1 MSSELGAVI
10 PGLILFLIGLF
21 IWCSETY
28 SDAPIAGFWRDMSS
42 DFYSKRG
49 ASIRRLAWT
58 LAAISSGTGVLLN
71 SAGAPHSLV
80 LITVIFTFFFLLI
93 AVLYFL
99 PLPVPHCIVLFLP
112 IPIPHL
118 VDQQWQ
124 WHKRQGFLDENHQ
137 IIAPTPSQVNT
148 LTFTFGDISMSLTAT
163 MELPDTW
170 RALSLPNPKAIL
182 TPQIPPIVNA
192 TSTHP
197 RSPLDDAIFVAVGIP
212 EKTTGFRPNFIV
224 TIDLMGESPIP
235 LDEIIPGWMTI
246 EQTRFPIPSDDTLM
260 TTGLYVDEGLSYTA
274 IQWTWTQAVSNRTV
288 RLYATATATTTS
300 INSIADQLP
309 RMLETLQV
317 IS

>member
-1 MSSELGAVI
+1 MDSS
-10 PGLILFLIGLF
+10 ILFTALGLPF
-21 IWCSETY
+21 GCLGLYVWYVETY
-28 SDAPIAGFWRDMSS
+28 TDTPLAQFWRAYGKANAPRRVNEIAIPLWMLCMIS
-42 DFYSKRG
+42 
-49 ASIRRLAWT
+49 AS
-58 LAAISSGTGVLLN
+58 LLLF
-71 SAGAPHSLV
+71 SIKIALPQHIQSVFAGSIP
-80 LITVIFTFFFLLI
+80 FFLMLSI
-93 AVLYFL
+93 VFL
-99 PLPVPHCIVLFLP
+99 LP

-124 WHKRQGFLDENHQ
+124 WHKRQGFLDENRQ
-137 IIAPTPSQVNT
+137 IIAPTPSLVNN

-192 TSTHP
+192 TSAHP
-197 RSPLDDAIFVAVGIP
+197 RSPLDDALFVAVGIP
-212 EKTTGFRPNFIV
+212 EKTSGFRPNFIV
-224 TIDLMGESPIP
+224 TIDLMGKSPIP
-235 LDEIIPGWMTI
+235 LDDIIPGWMTI
-246 EQTRFPIPSDDTLM
+246 EETRFPIPSDDTLM

-274 IQWTWTQAVSNRTV
+274 IQWTWTQTVSNRTV

-317 IS
+317 IP

>member
-1 MSSELGAVI
+1 MDSS
-10 PGLILFLIGLF
+10 ILFTALGLPF
-21 IWCSETY
+21 GCLGLYVWYIETY
-28 SDAPIAGFWRDMSS
+28 TDTPLAQFWRAYGKANAPRRVNEIAIPLWMLCMIS
-42 DFYSKRG
+42 
-49 ASIRRLAWT
+49 AS
-58 LAAISSGTGVLLN
+58 LLLF
-71 SAGAPHSLV
+71 SIKIALPQHIQSVFAGSIP
-80 LITVIFTFFFLLI
+80 FFLMLSI
-93 AVLYFL
+93 VFL
-99 PLPVPHCIVLFLP
+99 LP

-124 WHKRQGFLDENHQ
+124 WHKRQGFLDENRQ

-148 LTFTFGDISMSLTAT
+148 LTFSFGDISMSLTAT

-224 TIDLMGESPIP
+224 TIDLMGKSPIP
-235 LDEIIPGWMTI
+235 LDDVIPGWMTI

-317 IS
+317 IP

>member
-1 MSSELGAVI
+1 MDSSILFTALGLPFGCLGLYVWYVETYTDTPLAQFWRAYGKTIAPRRVNEIASPLWMLCMISGSLLLFSTKIALPQHIQSVI
-10 PGLILFLIGLF
+10 AGSIPFFLILSIVFL
-21 IWCSETY
+21 
-28 SDAPIAGFWRDMSS
+28 
-42 DFYSKRG
+42 
-49 ASIRRLAWT
+49 
-58 LAAISSGTGVLLN
+58 
-71 SAGAPHSLV
+71 
-80 LITVIFTFFFLLI
+80 
-93 AVLYFL
+93 
-99 PLPVPHCIVLFLP
+99 LP

-124 WHKRQGFLDENHQ
+124 WHKRQGFLDENRQ
-137 IIAPTPSQVNT
+137 IIAPTPNQVNN

-197 RSPLDDAIFVAVGIP
+197 RSPLDDALFIAVGIP

-224 TIDLMGESPIP
+224 TIDLMGKSPIP
-235 LDEIIPGWMTI
+235 LDGIIPGWMTI
-246 EQTRFPIPSDDTLM
+246 EQTGFSIPSDDTLM

-317 IS
+317 TP

>member
-1 MSSELGAVI
+1 MDSSILFTALGLPFGCLGLYVWYIETYTDTPLAQFWRAYGKANAPRRVNEIAIPLWMLCMISASLLLFSIKIALPQHIQSVI
-10 PGLILFLIGLF
+10 AGSIPFFLILSIVFL
-21 IWCSETY
+21 
-28 SDAPIAGFWRDMSS
+28 
-42 DFYSKRG
+42 
-49 ASIRRLAWT
+49 
-58 LAAISSGTGVLLN
+58 
-71 SAGAPHSLV
+71 
-80 LITVIFTFFFLLI
+80 
-93 AVLYFL
+93 
-99 PLPVPHCIVLFLP
+99 LP

-124 WHKRQGFLDENHQ
+124 WHKRQGFLDENRQ
-137 IIAPTPSQVNT
+137 IIAPTPSLVNN

-192 TSTHP
+192 TSAHP
-197 RSPLDDAIFVAVGIP
+197 RSPLDDALFVAVGIP
-212 EKTTGFRPNFIV
+212 EKTSGFRPNFIV
-224 TIDLMGESPIP
+224 TIDLMGKSPIP
-235 LDEIIPGWMTI
+235 LDDIIPGWMTI
-246 EQTRFPIPSDDTLM
+246 EETRFPIPSDDTLM

>member
-1 MSSELGAVI
+1 MDSSILFTALGLPFGCLGLYVWYVETYTDTPLAQFWRAYGKTIAPRRVNEIASPLWMLCMISGSLLLFSTKIALPQHIQSVI
-10 PGLILFLIGLF
+10 AGSIPFFLILSIVFL
-21 IWCSETY
+21 
-28 SDAPIAGFWRDMSS
+28 
-42 DFYSKRG
+42 
-49 ASIRRLAWT
+49 
-58 LAAISSGTGVLLN
+58 
-71 SAGAPHSLV
+71 
-80 LITVIFTFFFLLI
+80 
-93 AVLYFL
+93 
-99 PLPVPHCIVLFLP
+99 LP

-124 WHKRQGFLDENHQ
+124 WHKRQGFLDENRQ
-137 IIAPTPSQVNT
+137 IIAPTPNQVNN

-235 LDEIIPGWMTI
+235 LDRIIPGWMTI

-274 IQWTWTQAVSNRTV
+274 IQWTWTQTLSNRTV

-317 IS
+317 TP

>member
-1 MSSELGAVI
+1 MDSSILFTVLGFPFGCLGLYVWYVETYTDTPLAQFWRAYGKTIAPRRVNEIASPLWMLSMISGSLLLFSIKIALPQHIQSVI
-10 PGLILFLIGLF
+10 AGSIPFFLIL
-21 IWCSETY
+21 
-28 SDAPIAGFWRDMSS
+28 
-42 DFYSKRG
+42 
-49 ASIRRLAWT
+49 SIIYL
-58 LAAISSGTGVLLN
+58 
-71 SAGAPHSLV
+71 
-80 LITVIFTFFFLLI
+80 
-93 AVLYFL
+93 
-99 PLPVPHCIVLFLP
+99 LP

-124 WHKRQGFLDENHQ
+124 WHKRHGLIDENGKT
-137 IIAPTPSQVNT
+137 IPPTPHQTNYCSYALGGETVT
-148 LTFTFGDISMSLTAT
+148 IKTS

-192 TSTHP
+192 TSAHP
-197 RSPLDDAIFVAVGIP
+197 RSPLDDALFVAVGIP

-246 EQTRFPIPSDDTLM
+246 EETRFSIPSDDTLM

-317 IS
+317 TP

>member
-1 MSSELGAVI
+1 MDSN
-10 PGLILFLIGLF
+10 ILFTALGLPF
-21 IWCSETY
+21 GGLGLYVWYVETY
-28 SDAPIAGFWRDMSS
+28 TDTPLAQFWRAYSKENVPQRVNEIAIPLWMLCMISGALLLFSIKIALPQHIQSVIAG
-42 DFYSKRG
+42 
-49 ASIRRLAWT
+49 SI
-58 LAAISSGTGVLLN
+58 
-71 SAGAPHSLV
+71 P
-80 LITVIFTFFFLLI
+80 FFLMLSI
-93 AVLYFL
+93 VFL
-99 PLPVPHCIVLFLP
+99 LP
-112 IPIPHL
+112 IPIPHI

-124 WHKRQGFLDENHQ
+124 WHKRQGFLDENRQ

-192 TSTHP
+192 TSAHP
-197 RSPLDDAIFVAVGIP
+197 RSPLDDALFVAVGIP

-224 TIDLMGESPIP
+224 TIDLMGKSPIP

-274 IQWTWTQAVSNRTV
+274 IQWTWTQTVSNRTV

-317 IS
+317 IP

>member
-1 MSSELGAVI
+1 MDSS
-10 PGLILFLIGLF
+10 ILFTALGLPF
-21 IWCSETY
+21 GCLGLYVWYIETY
-28 SDAPIAGFWRDMSS
+28 TDTPLAQFWRAYGKANAPRRVNEIAIPLWMLCMIS
-42 DFYSKRG
+42 
-49 ASIRRLAWT
+49 AS
-58 LAAISSGTGVLLN
+58 LLLF
-71 SAGAPHSLV
+71 SIKIALPQHIQSVFAGSIP
-80 LITVIFTFFFLLI
+80 FFLMLSI
-93 AVLYFL
+93 VFL
-99 PLPVPHCIVLFLP
+99 LP

-124 WHKRQGFLDENHQ
+124 WHKRQGFLDENRQ
-137 IIAPTPSQVNT
+137 IIAPTPSLVNN

-192 TSTHP
+192 TSAHP
-197 RSPLDDAIFVAVGIP
+197 RSPLDDALFVAVGIP
-212 EKTTGFRPNFIV
+212 EKTSGFRPNFIV
-224 TIDLMGESPIP
+224 TIDLMGKSPIP
-235 LDEIIPGWMTI
+235 LDDIIPGWMTI
-246 EQTRFPIPSDDTLM
+246 EETRFPIPSDDTLM

-317 IS
+317 TP

>member
-1 MSSELGAVI
+1 MDSS
-10 PGLILFLIGLF
+10 ILFTALGLPF
-21 IWCSETY
+21 GCLGLYVWYIETY
-28 SDAPIAGFWRDMSS
+28 TDTPLAQFWRAYGKANAPRRVNEIAIPLWMLCMIS
-42 DFYSKRG
+42 
-49 ASIRRLAWT
+49 AS
-58 LAAISSGTGVLLN
+58 LLLF
-71 SAGAPHSLV
+71 SIKIALPQHIQSVFVGSIL
-80 LITVIFTFFFLLI
+80 FFFMLSI
-93 AVLYFL
+93 VFL
-99 PLPVPHCIVLFLP
+99 LP

-124 WHKRQGFLDENHQ
+124 WHKRQGFLDENRQ
-137 IIAPTPSQVNT
+137 IIAPTPSLVNN

-192 TSTHP
+192 TSAHP
-197 RSPLDDAIFVAVGIP
+197 RSPLDDALFVAVGIP
-212 EKTTGFRPNFIV
+212 EKTSGFRPNFIV
-224 TIDLMGESPIP
+224 TIDLMGKSPIP
-235 LDEIIPGWMTI
+235 LDDIIPGWMTI
-246 EQTRFPIPSDDTLM
+246 EETRFPIPSDDTLM

-317 IS
+317 IP

>member
-1 MSSELGAVI
+1 MDSSILFTALGLPFGCLGLYVWYVETYTDTPLAQFWRAYGKTIAPRRVNEIASPLWMLCMISGSLLLFSIKIALPKHIQSVI
-10 PGLILFLIGLF
+10 AGSIPFFLILSIVFL
-21 IWCSETY
+21 
-28 SDAPIAGFWRDMSS
+28 
-42 DFYSKRG
+42 
-49 ASIRRLAWT
+49 
-58 LAAISSGTGVLLN
+58 
-71 SAGAPHSLV
+71 
-80 LITVIFTFFFLLI
+80 
-93 AVLYFL
+93 
-99 PLPVPHCIVLFLP
+99 LP

-124 WHKRQGFLDENHQ
+124 WHKRQGFLDENRQ
-137 IIAPTPSQVNT
+137 IIAPTPNQVNT

-192 TSTHP
+192 TSAHP
-197 RSPLDDAIFVAVGIP
+197 RSPLDDALFVAVGIP

-224 TIDLMGESPIP
+224 TIDLMGKSPIP

-246 EQTRFPIPSDDTLM
+246 EETRFPIPSDDTLM
-260 TTGLYVDEGLSYTA
+260 TTGLYVDGGLSYTA

>member
-1 MSSELGAVI
+1 MDSN
-10 PGLILFLIGLF
+10 ILFTALGLPF
-21 IWCSETY
+21 GCLGLYVWYVETY
-28 SDAPIAGFWRDMSS
+28 TDTPLAQFWQA
-42 DFYSKRG
+42 YSKENVPRRVNEIAMPLWMLCMISG
-49 ASIRRLAWT
+49 SLLLFSIKIALPQH
-58 LAAISSGTGVLLN
+58 IQSVF
-71 SAGAPHSLV
+71 AGSIP
-80 LITVIFTFFFLLI
+80 FFLMLSI
-93 AVLYFL
+93 VFL
-99 PLPVPHCIVLFLP
+99 LP

-124 WHKRQGFLDENHQ
+124 WHKRQGFLDENRQ

-192 TSTHP
+192 TSAHP

-246 EQTRFPIPSDDTLM
+246 EQTGFSIPSDDTLM

>member
-1 MSSELGAVI
+1 MDSNILFTALGLPFGCLGLYVWYVETYTDTPLAQFWRAYSKANVPRRVNEIAMPLWMLCMISGSLLLFSIKIALPQHIQSVI
-10 PGLILFLIGLF
+10 AGSFPFFLILSIVFL
-21 IWCSETY
+21 
-28 SDAPIAGFWRDMSS
+28 
-42 DFYSKRG
+42 
-49 ASIRRLAWT
+49 
-58 LAAISSGTGVLLN
+58 
-71 SAGAPHSLV
+71 
-80 LITVIFTFFFLLI
+80 
-93 AVLYFL
+93 
-99 PLPVPHCIVLFLP
+99 LP

-124 WHKRQGFLDENHQ
+124 WHKRQGFLDENRQ
-137 IIAPTPSQVNT
+137 IIAPTPNQVNT

-170 RALSLPNPKAIL
+170 RALSLTNPKAVL

-192 TSTHP
+192 TSAHP
-197 RSPLDDAIFVAVGIP
+197 RSPLDDALFVAVGIP

-235 LDEIIPGWMTI
+235 LDGIIPGWMTI

-317 IS
+317 TP

>member
-1 MSSELGAVI
+1 MDSSILFTALGLPFGCLGLYVWYIETYTDTPLAQFWRAYSKANVPRRVNEIASPLWMLCMISGSLLLFSIKIALPKHIQSVI
-10 PGLILFLIGLF
+10 AGSIPFFLILSIVFL
-21 IWCSETY
+21 
-28 SDAPIAGFWRDMSS
+28 
-42 DFYSKRG
+42 
-49 ASIRRLAWT
+49 
-58 LAAISSGTGVLLN
+58 
-71 SAGAPHSLV
+71 
-80 LITVIFTFFFLLI
+80 
-93 AVLYFL
+93 
-99 PLPVPHCIVLFLP
+99 LP

-124 WHKRQGFLDENHQ
+124 WHKRQGFLDENRQ
-137 IIAPTPSQVNT
+137 IIAPTPSLVNN

-192 TSTHP
+192 TSAHP
-197 RSPLDDAIFVAVGIP
+197 RSSLDDALFVAVGIP

-317 IS
+317 TP

>member
-1 MSSELGAVI
+1 
-10 PGLILFLIGLF
+10 
-21 IWCSETY
+21 
-28 SDAPIAGFWRDMSS
+28 
-42 DFYSKRG
+42 
-49 ASIRRLAWT
+49 
-58 LAAISSGTGVLLN
+58 
-71 SAGAPHSLV
+71 
-80 LITVIFTFFFLLI
+80 
-93 AVLYFL
+93 
-99 PLPVPHCIVLFLP
+99 
-112 IPIPHL
+112 
-118 VDQQWQ
+118 
-124 WHKRQGFLDENHQ
+124 
-137 IIAPTPSQVNT
+137 
-148 LTFTFGDISMSLTAT
+148 MSLTAT

-197 RSPLDDAIFVAVGIP
+197 RSPLDDALFIAVGIP

-224 TIDLMGESPIP
+224 TIDLMGENPIP

-246 EQTRFPIPSDDTLM
+246 EQTRFPIPNDDTLM

-317 IS
+317 TP

>member
-1 MSSELGAVI
+1 MDSS
-10 PGLILFLIGLF
+10 ILFTALGLPF
-21 IWCSETY
+21 GCLGLYVWYIETY
-28 SDAPIAGFWRDMSS
+28 TDTPLAQFWRAYGKANAPRRVNEIAIPLWMLCMIS
-42 DFYSKRG
+42 
-49 ASIRRLAWT
+49 AS
-58 LAAISSGTGVLLN
+58 LLLF
-71 SAGAPHSLV
+71 SIKIALPQHIQSVFAGSIP
-80 LITVIFTFFFLLI
+80 FFLMLSI
-93 AVLYFL
+93 VFL
-99 PLPVPHCIVLFLP
+99 LP

-124 WHKRQGFLDENHQ
+124 WHKRQGFLDENRQ
-137 IIAPTPSQVNT
+137 IIAPTPSLVNN

-192 TSTHP
+192 TSAHP
-197 RSPLDDAIFVAVGIP
+197 RSPLDDALFVAVGIP
-212 EKTTGFRPNFIV
+212 EKTSGFRPNFIV
-224 TIDLMGESPIP
+224 TIDLMGKSPIP
-235 LDEIIPGWMTI
+235 LNEIIPGWMTI
-246 EQTRFPIPSDDTLM
+246 EETRFPIPSDDTLM

>member
-1 MSSELGAVI
+1 MDSNILFTALGLPFGCLGLYVWYVETYTDTPLAQFWRAYSKENVPRRVNEIAMPLWMLCMISGSLLLFSIKIALPQHIQSVI
-10 PGLILFLIGLF
+10 AGSFPFFLILSIVFL
-21 IWCSETY
+21 
-28 SDAPIAGFWRDMSS
+28 
-42 DFYSKRG
+42 
-49 ASIRRLAWT
+49 
-58 LAAISSGTGVLLN
+58 
-71 SAGAPHSLV
+71 
-80 LITVIFTFFFLLI
+80 
-93 AVLYFL
+93 
-99 PLPVPHCIVLFLP
+99 LP

-124 WHKRQGFLDENHQ
+124 WHKRQGFLDENRQ

-192 TSTHP
+192 TSAHP
-197 RSPLDDAIFVAVGIP
+197 RSPLDDALFVAVGIP

-235 LDEIIPGWMTI
+235 LDGIIPGWMTI
-246 EQTRFPIPSDDTLM
+246 EETRFPIPSDDTLM
-260 TTGLYVDEGLSYTA
+260 TTCLYVDEGLSYTA

-317 IS
+317 TP

>member
-1 MSSELGAVI
+1 MDSSILFTALGLPFGCLGLYVWYVETYTDTPLAQFWRAYGKTIAPRRVNEIASPLWMLCMISGSLLLFSTKIALPQHIQSVI
-10 PGLILFLIGLF
+10 AGSIPFFLILSIVFL
-21 IWCSETY
+21 
-28 SDAPIAGFWRDMSS
+28 
-42 DFYSKRG
+42 
-49 ASIRRLAWT
+49 
-58 LAAISSGTGVLLN
+58 
-71 SAGAPHSLV
+71 
-80 LITVIFTFFFLLI
+80 
-93 AVLYFL
+93 
-99 PLPVPHCIVLFLP
+99 LP

-124 WHKRQGFLDENHQ
+124 WHKRQGFLDENRQ
-137 IIAPTPSQVNT
+137 IIAPTPNQVNN

-235 LDEIIPGWMTI
+235 LDGIIPGWMTI
-246 EQTRFPIPSDDTLM
+246 EQTGFSIPSDDTLM

-274 IQWTWTQAVSNRTV
+274 IQWTWTQAVSNKTV

>member
-1 MSSELGAVI
+1 MDSS
-10 PGLILFLIGLF
+10 ILFTALGLPF
-21 IWCSETY
+21 GCLGLYVWYIETY
-28 SDAPIAGFWRDMSS
+28 TDTPLAQFWRAYGKANAPRRVNEIAIPLWMLCMIS
-42 DFYSKRG
+42 
-49 ASIRRLAWT
+49 AS
-58 LAAISSGTGVLLN
+58 LLLF
-71 SAGAPHSLV
+71 SIKIALPQHIQSVFAGSIP
-80 LITVIFTFFFLLI
+80 FFLMLSI
-93 AVLYFL
+93 VFL
-99 PLPVPHCIVLFLP
+99 LP

-124 WHKRQGFLDENHQ
+124 WHKRQGFLDENRQ
-137 IIAPTPSQVNT
+137 IIAPTPSLVNN

-192 TSTHP
+192 TSAHP
-197 RSPLDDAIFVAVGIP
+197 RSPLDDALFVAVGIP

-235 LDEIIPGWMTI
+235 LDGIIPGWMTI
-246 EQTRFPIPSDDTLM
+246 EQTGFSIPSDDTLM

-317 IS
+317 TP

>member
-1 MSSELGAVI
+1 MDSSILFTALGLPFGCLGLYVWYIETYTDTPLAQFWRAYGKANAPRRVNEIAI
-10 PGLILFLIGLF
+10 PLWMLCMISASLLLFSIKIALPQHIQSVFAGSIPFFLILSIVFL
-21 IWCSETY
+21 
-28 SDAPIAGFWRDMSS
+28 
-42 DFYSKRG
+42 
-49 ASIRRLAWT
+49 
-58 LAAISSGTGVLLN
+58 
-71 SAGAPHSLV
+71 
-80 LITVIFTFFFLLI
+80 
-93 AVLYFL
+93 
-99 PLPVPHCIVLFLP
+99 LP

-124 WHKRQGFLDENHQ
+124 WHKRQGFLDENRQ

-148 LTFTFGDISMSLTAT
+148 LTFTYGDISMSLTVT
-163 MELPDTW
+163 MELPYTW

-192 TSTHP
+192 TSAHP
-197 RSPLDDAIFVAVGIP
+197 RSPLDDALFVAVGIP

-224 TIDLMGESPIP
+224 TIDLMGKSPIP
-235 LDEIIPGWMTI
+235 LDGIIPGWMTI
-246 EQTRFPIPSDDTLM
+246 EETRFPIPSDDTLM

-317 IS
+317 TP

>member
-1 MSSELGAVI
+1 MDSS
-10 PGLILFLIGLF
+10 ILFTALGLPF
-21 IWCSETY
+21 GCLGLYVWYIETY
-28 SDAPIAGFWRDMSS
+28 TDTPLAQFWRAYGKANAPRRVNEIAIPLWMLCMISGS
-42 DFYSKRG
+42 LLLF
-49 ASIRRLAWT
+49 SIKIALPQP
-58 LAAISSGTGVLLN
+58 IQSVF
-71 SAGAPHSLV
+71 AGSIP
-80 LITVIFTFFFLLI
+80 FFLMLSI
-93 AVLYFL
+93 VFL
-99 PLPVPHCIVLFLP
+99 LP

-124 WHKRQGFLDENHQ
+124 WHKRQGFLDENRQ
-137 IIAPTPSQVNT
+137 IIAPTPSLVNN

-192 TSTHP
+192 TSAHP
-197 RSPLDDAIFVAVGIP
+197 RSPLDDALFVAVGIP

-235 LDEIIPGWMTI
+235 LDGIIPGWMTI
-246 EQTRFPIPSDDTLM
+246 EETRFPIPCDDTLM

-317 IS
+317 IP

>member
-1 MSSELGAVI
+1 MDSS
-10 PGLILFLIGLF
+10 ILFTALGRPFGCLGLYVWY
-21 IWCSETY
+21 IETY
-28 SDAPIAGFWRDMSS
+28 TDTPLAQFWRAYGKANAPRRVNEIAIPLWMLCMIS
-42 DFYSKRG
+42 
-49 ASIRRLAWT
+49 AS
-58 LAAISSGTGVLLN
+58 LLLF
-71 SAGAPHSLV
+71 SIKIALPQHIQSVFAGSIP
-80 LITVIFTFFFLLI
+80 FFLMLSI
-93 AVLYFL
+93 VFL
-99 PLPVPHCIVLFLP
+99 LP

-124 WHKRQGFLDENHQ
+124 WHKRQGFLDENRQ
-137 IIAPTPSQVNT
+137 IIAPTPSLVNN

-192 TSTHP
+192 TSAHP
-197 RSPLDDAIFVAVGIP
+197 RSPLDDALFVAVGIP
-212 EKTTGFRPNFIV
+212 EKTSGFRPNFIV
-224 TIDLMGESPIP
+224 TIDLMGKSPIP
-235 LDEIIPGWMTI
+235 LDDIIPGWMTI
-246 EQTRFPIPSDDTLM
+246 EETRFPIPSDDTLM

-317 IS
+317 TP

>member
-1 MSSELGAVI
+1 MDSNILFTALGLPFGCLGLYVWYVETYTDTPLAQFWRAYSKENVPRRVNEIAMPLWMLCMISGSLLLFSIKIALPQHIQSVI
-10 PGLILFLIGLF
+10 AGSFPFFLILSIVFL
-21 IWCSETY
+21 
-28 SDAPIAGFWRDMSS
+28 
-42 DFYSKRG
+42 
-49 ASIRRLAWT
+49 
-58 LAAISSGTGVLLN
+58 
-71 SAGAPHSLV
+71 
-80 LITVIFTFFFLLI
+80 
-93 AVLYFL
+93 
-99 PLPVPHCIVLFLP
+99 LP

-124 WHKRQGFLDENHQ
+124 WHKRQGFLDENRQ

-163 MELPDTW
+163 MELPNTW

-192 TSTHP
+192 TSAHP
-197 RSPLDDAIFVAVGIP
+197 RSPLDDALFVAVGIP

-317 IS
+317 TP

>member
-1 MSSELGAVI
+1 MDSS
-10 PGLILFLIGLF
+10 ILFTALGLPF
-21 IWCSETY
+21 GCLGLYVWYIETY
-28 SDAPIAGFWRDMSS
+28 TDTPLAQFWRAYGKANAPRRVNEIAIPLWMLCMIS
-42 DFYSKRG
+42 
-49 ASIRRLAWT
+49 AS
-58 LAAISSGTGVLLN
+58 LLLF
-71 SAGAPHSLV
+71 SIKIALPQHIQSVFAGSIP
-80 LITVIFTFFFLLI
+80 FFLMLSI
-93 AVLYFL
+93 VFL
-99 PLPVPHCIVLFLP
+99 LP

-124 WHKRQGFLDENHQ
+124 WHKRQGFLDENRQ
-137 IIAPTPSQVNT
+137 IIAPTPSLVNN

-182 TPQIPPIVNA
+182 TPQIPPIVNT
-192 TSTHP
+192 TSAHP
-197 RSPLDDAIFVAVGIP
+197 RSPLDDALFVAVGIP

-235 LDEIIPGWMTI
+235 LDGIIPGWMTI
-246 EQTRFPIPSDDTLM
+246 EETRFPIPCDDTLM

-317 IS
+317 TP

>member
-1 MSSELGAVI
+1 MDSSILFTALGLPFGCLGLYVWYVETYTDTPLAQFWRAYGKTIAPRRVNEIASPLWMLCMISGSLLLFSTKIALPQHIQSVI
-10 PGLILFLIGLF
+10 AGSIPFFLILSIVFL
-21 IWCSETY
+21 
-28 SDAPIAGFWRDMSS
+28 
-42 DFYSKRG
+42 
-49 ASIRRLAWT
+49 
-58 LAAISSGTGVLLN
+58 
-71 SAGAPHSLV
+71 
-80 LITVIFTFFFLLI
+80 
-93 AVLYFL
+93 
-99 PLPVPHCIVLFLP
+99 LP

-124 WHKRQGFLDENHQ
+124 WHKRQGFLDENRQ
-137 IIAPTPSQVNT
+137 IIAPTPNQVNN

-235 LDEIIPGWMTI
+235 LDGIIPGWMTI
-246 EQTRFPIPSDDTLM
+246 EQTGFSIPSDDTLM
-260 TTGLYVDEGLSYTA
+260 TTGLYVDGGLSYTA
-274 IQWTWTQAVSNRTV
+274 IQWTWTQAVSNKTV

>member
-1 MSSELGAVI
+1 MDSS
-10 PGLILFLIGLF
+10 ILFTALGLPF
-21 IWCSETY
+21 GCLGLYVWYIETY
-28 SDAPIAGFWRDMSS
+28 TDTPLAQFWRAYGKANAPRRVNEIAIPLWMLCMIS
-42 DFYSKRG
+42 
-49 ASIRRLAWT
+49 AS
-58 LAAISSGTGVLLN
+58 LLLF
-71 SAGAPHSLV
+71 SIKTALPQHIQSVFAGSIP
-80 LITVIFTFFFLLI
+80 FFLMLSI
-93 AVLYFL
+93 VFL
-99 PLPVPHCIVLFLP
+99 LP

-124 WHKRQGFLDENHQ
+124 WHKRQGFLDENRQ
-137 IIAPTPSQVNT
+137 IIAPTPSLVNN

-192 TSTHP
+192 TSAHP
-197 RSPLDDAIFVAVGIP
+197 RSPLDDALFVAVGIP
-212 EKTTGFRPNFIV
+212 EKTSGFRPNFIV
-224 TIDLMGESPIP
+224 TIDLMGKSPIP
-235 LDEIIPGWMTI
+235 LDDIIPGWMTI
-246 EQTRFPIPSDDTLM
+246 EETRFPIPSDDTLM

>member
-1 MSSELGAVI
+1 MDSNILFTALGLPFGCLGLYVWYVETYTDTPLAQFWRAYSKANVPRRVNEIAMPLWMLCMISGSLLLFSIKIALPQHIQSVI
-10 PGLILFLIGLF
+10 AGSFPFFLILSIVFL
-21 IWCSETY
+21 
-28 SDAPIAGFWRDMSS
+28 
-42 DFYSKRG
+42 
-49 ASIRRLAWT
+49 
-58 LAAISSGTGVLLN
+58 
-71 SAGAPHSLV
+71 
-80 LITVIFTFFFLLI
+80 
-93 AVLYFL
+93 
-99 PLPVPHCIVLFLP
+99 LP

-124 WHKRQGFLDENHQ
+124 WHKRQGFLDENRQ
-137 IIAPTPSQVNT
+137 IIAPTPNQVNT

-170 RALSLPNPKAIL
+170 RALSLTNPKAVL

-192 TSTHP
+192 TSAHP
-197 RSPLDDAIFVAVGIP
+197 CFPLDDALFVAVGIP

-235 LDEIIPGWMTI
+235 LDGIIPGWMTI

-317 IS
+317 TP

>member
-1 MSSELGAVI
+1 MDSNILFTALGLPFGCLGLYVWYIETYTDTPLAQFWRAYGKANAPRRVNEIAIPLWMLCMISASLLLFSIKIALPQHIQSVI
-10 PGLILFLIGLF
+10 AGSFPFFLILSIVFL
-21 IWCSETY
+21 
-28 SDAPIAGFWRDMSS
+28 
-42 DFYSKRG
+42 
-49 ASIRRLAWT
+49 
-58 LAAISSGTGVLLN
+58 
-71 SAGAPHSLV
+71 
-80 LITVIFTFFFLLI
+80 
-93 AVLYFL
+93 
-99 PLPVPHCIVLFLP
+99 LP

-124 WHKRQGFLDENHQ
+124 WHKRQGFLDENRQ
-137 IIAPTPSQVNT
+137 IIAPTPNQVNT

-170 RALSLPNPKAIL
+170 RALSLTNPKAVL

-192 TSTHP
+192 TSAHP
-197 RSPLDDAIFVAVGIP
+197 CFPLDDALFVAVGIP

-235 LDEIIPGWMTI
+235 LDDIIPGWMTI
-246 EQTRFPIPSDDTLM
+246 EETRFPIPSDDTLM

-317 IS
+317 TP

>member
-1 MSSELGAVI
+1 MDSNILFTALGLPFGCLGLYVWYVETYTDTPLAQFWRAYSKENVPRRVNEIAMPLWMLCMISGSLLLFSIKIALPQHIQSVI
-10 PGLILFLIGLF
+10 AGSFPFFLILSIVFL
-21 IWCSETY
+21 
-28 SDAPIAGFWRDMSS
+28 
-42 DFYSKRG
+42 
-49 ASIRRLAWT
+49 
-58 LAAISSGTGVLLN
+58 
-71 SAGAPHSLV
+71 
-80 LITVIFTFFFLLI
+80 
-93 AVLYFL
+93 
-99 PLPVPHCIVLFLP
+99 LP

-124 WHKRQGFLDENHQ
+124 WHKRQGFLDENRQ
-137 IIAPTPSQVNT
+137 IIAPTPSQVNNLT
-148 LTFTFGDISMSLTAT
+148 LTFGDISMSLTAT

-192 TSTHP
+192 TSAHP
-197 RSPLDDAIFVAVGIP
+197 RSPLDDALFVAVGIP

-224 TIDLMGESPIP
+224 TIDLMGKSPIP
-235 LDEIIPGWMTI
+235 LDGIIPGWMTI
-246 EQTRFPIPSDDTLM
+246 EETRFPIPSDDTLM

-317 IS
+317 TP

>member
-1 MSSELGAVI
+1 MDSSILFTALGLPFGCLGLYVWYVETYTDTPLAQFWRAYGKTIAPRRVNEIASPLWMLCMISGSLLLFSTKIALPQHIQSVI
-10 PGLILFLIGLF
+10 AGSIPFFLILSIVFL
-21 IWCSETY
+21 
-28 SDAPIAGFWRDMSS
+28 
-42 DFYSKRG
+42 
-49 ASIRRLAWT
+49 
-58 LAAISSGTGVLLN
+58 
-71 SAGAPHSLV
+71 
-80 LITVIFTFFFLLI
+80 
-93 AVLYFL
+93 
-99 PLPVPHCIVLFLP
+99 LP

-124 WHKRQGFLDENHQ
+124 WHKRQGFLDENRQ
-137 IIAPTPSQVNT
+137 IIAPTPSLVNN

-192 TSTHP
+192 TSAHP
-197 RSPLDDAIFVAVGIP
+197 RSPLDDALFVAVGIP

-224 TIDLMGESPIP
+224 TIDLMGKSPIP

-246 EQTRFPIPSDDTLM
+246 EETRFPIPSDDTLM

>member
-1 MSSELGAVI
+1 MDSS
-10 PGLILFLIGLF
+10 ILFTALGLPF
-21 IWCSETY
+21 GCLGLYVWYIETY
-28 SDAPIAGFWRDMSS
+28 TDTPLAQFWRAYGKANAPRRVNEIAIPLWMLCMIS
-42 DFYSKRG
+42 
-49 ASIRRLAWT
+49 AS
-58 LAAISSGTGVLLN
+58 LLLF
-71 SAGAPHSLV
+71 SIKIALPQHIQSVFAGSIP
-80 LITVIFTFFFLLI
+80 FFLMLSI
-93 AVLYFL
+93 VFL
-99 PLPVPHCIVLFLP
+99 LP

-124 WHKRQGFLDENHQ
+124 WHKRQGFLDENRQ
-137 IIAPTPSQVNT
+137 IIAPTPNQVNT

-163 MELPDTW
+163 MELPNTW

-192 TSTHP
+192 TSAHP
-197 RSPLDDAIFVAVGIP
+197 RSPLDDALFVAVGIP

-224 TIDLMGESPIP
+224 TIDLMGKSPIP
-235 LDEIIPGWMTI
+235 LDGIIPGWMTI
-246 EQTRFPIPSDDTLM
+246 EETRFPIPSDDTLM

>member
-1 MSSELGAVI
+1 MDSNILFTALGLPFGCLGLYVWYVETYTDTPLAQFWRAYSKENVPRRVNEIAMPLWMLCMISGSLLLFSIKIALPQHIQSVI
-10 PGLILFLIGLF
+10 AGSFPFFLILSIVFL
-21 IWCSETY
+21 
-28 SDAPIAGFWRDMSS
+28 
-42 DFYSKRG
+42 
-49 ASIRRLAWT
+49 
-58 LAAISSGTGVLLN
+58 
-71 SAGAPHSLV
+71 
-80 LITVIFTFFFLLI
+80 
-93 AVLYFL
+93 
-99 PLPVPHCIVLFLP
+99 LP

-124 WHKRQGFLDENHQ
+124 WHKRQGFLDENRQ

-170 RALSLPNPKAIL
+170 RALSLPNPKTIL

-192 TSTHP
+192 TSAHP
-197 RSPLDDAIFVAVGIP
+197 RSPLDDALFVAVGIP

-224 TIDLMGESPIP
+224 TIDLMGKSPIP
-235 LDEIIPGWMTI
+235 LDGIIPGWMTI

-317 IS
+317 TP

>member
-1 MSSELGAVI
+1 MSSELGAVL
-10 PGLILFLIGLF
+10 PGLILFLIGLV

-28 SDAPIAGFWRDMSS
+28 SDAQIAVFWRDMSS

-58 LAAISSGTGVLLN
+58 LSAIFGGTGVLLN
-71 SAGAPHSLV
+71 SAGAPDSLV
-80 LITVIFTFFFLLI
+80 LITAVFGFFFFLLI

-99 PLPVPHCIVLFLP
+99 PLPVPRCL
-112 IPIPHL
+112 
-118 VDQQWQ
+118 DAQWQ
-124 WHKRQGFLDENHQ
+124 WHKRQGFLDENRQ
-137 IIAPTPSQVNT
+137 IIAPTPNQVNN

-197 RSPLDDAIFVAVGIP
+197 RSPLDDALFVAVAIP

-224 TIDLMGESPIP
+224 TIDLMGKSPIP

-246 EQTRFPIPSDDTLM
+246 EETRFPIPSDDTLM

-274 IQWTWTQAVSNRTV
+274 IQWTWTQTVSNRTV

-317 IS
+317 IP

>member
-1 MSSELGAVI
+1 MDSN
-10 PGLILFLIGLF
+10 ILFTALGLPF
-21 IWCSETY
+21 GGLGLYVWYVETY
-28 SDAPIAGFWRDMSS
+28 TDTPLAQFWRAYSKENVPQRVDEIAIPLWMLCMISGSLLLFSIKIALPQHIQSVIAG
-42 DFYSKRG
+42 
-49 ASIRRLAWT
+49 SI
-58 LAAISSGTGVLLN
+58 
-71 SAGAPHSLV
+71 P
-80 LITVIFTFFFLLI
+80 FFLMLSI
-93 AVLYFL
+93 VFL
-99 PLPVPHCIVLFLP
+99 LP
-112 IPIPHL
+112 IPIPHI

-124 WHKRQGFLDENHQ
+124 WHKRHGLIDENGK
-137 IIAPTPSQVNT
+137 IIPPTPHQTNYCSYALGGETVT
-148 LTFTFGDISMSLTAT
+148 IKTS

-192 TSTHP
+192 TSAHP
-197 RSPLDDAIFVAVGIP
+197 RSPLDDALFVAVGIP

-224 TIDLMGESPIP
+224 TIDLMGKSPIP

-274 IQWTWTQAVSNRTV
+274 IQWTWTQTVSNRTV

-317 IS
+317 IP

>member
-1 MSSELGAVI
+1 MDSS
-10 PGLILFLIGLF
+10 ILFTALGLPF
-21 IWCSETY
+21 GCLGLYVWYIETY
-28 SDAPIAGFWRDMSS
+28 TDTPLAQFWRAYGKANAPRRVNEIAIPLWMLCMIS
-42 DFYSKRG
+42 
-49 ASIRRLAWT
+49 AS
-58 LAAISSGTGVLLN
+58 LLLF
-71 SAGAPHSLV
+71 SIKIALPQHIQSVFAGSIP
-80 LITVIFTFFFLLI
+80 FFLMLSI
-93 AVLYFL
+93 VFL
-99 PLPVPHCIVLFLP
+99 LP

-124 WHKRQGFLDENHQ
+124 WHKRQGFLDDNRQ
-137 IIAPTPSQVNT
+137 IIAPTPSLVNN

-192 TSTHP
+192 TSAHP
-197 RSPLDDAIFVAVGIP
+197 RSPLDDALFVAVGIP
-212 EKTTGFRPNFIV
+212 EKTSGFRPNFIV
-224 TIDLMGESPIP
+224 TIDLMGKSPIP
-235 LDEIIPGWMTI
+235 LDDIIPGWMTI
-246 EQTRFPIPSDDTLM
+246 EETRFPIPSDDTLM